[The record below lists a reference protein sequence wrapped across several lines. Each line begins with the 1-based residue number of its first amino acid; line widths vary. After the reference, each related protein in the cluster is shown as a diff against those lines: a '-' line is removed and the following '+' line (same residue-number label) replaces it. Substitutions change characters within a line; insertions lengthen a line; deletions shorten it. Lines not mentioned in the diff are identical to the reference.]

1 MLRVEQARQLFACA
15 NKTPSDNRFLPLENH
30 MKRAFTLLEVL
41 VVVAI
46 IALLAVI
53 LFPAFARARENARRA
68 SCQSNLKQIFLAHY
82 QYKEDCDGVF
92 APAAYRNGAG
102 ERVIW
107 TQLFQPYAKSQQ
119 IFRCPSDADSLR
131 QSFAL
136 NTFAFADVENLPPQ
150 PFGVHLGTL
159 RFDATSELIMACE
172 SGTGDDSTSIP
183 DAWKIVPPSL
193 PLSFEGDARPVG
205 RHFER
210 ANVLFLDGHVKSL
223 LLNAFYRGQS
233 PPDRFFM
240 PLN

>member
-1 MLRVEQARQLFACA
+1 
-15 NKTPSDNRFLPLENH
+15 
-30 MKRAFTLLEVL
+30 MKRAFTLLEIL

-92 APAAYRNGAG
+92 APAAYRNAAG
-102 ERVIW
+102 QRVIW
-107 TQLFQPYAKSQQ
+107 TQLFQPYAKSEQ
-119 IFRCPSDADSLR
+119 IFRCPSDAESVR
-131 QSFAL
+131 QSYGL

-150 PFGVHLGTL
+150 PSGVHLGTL
-159 RFDATSELIMACE
+159 RFDAASEFIMASE
-172 SGTGDDSTSIP
+172 SGTGDDFQTSIP

-193 PLSFEGDARPVG
+193 ALQFEGDARPG
-205 RHFER
+205 NRHFER
-210 ANVLFLDGHVKSL
+210 VNVLFLDGHVKSL
-223 LLNAFYRGQS
+223 SLDAFYRGQV
-233 PPDRFFM
+233 PVDRFFK